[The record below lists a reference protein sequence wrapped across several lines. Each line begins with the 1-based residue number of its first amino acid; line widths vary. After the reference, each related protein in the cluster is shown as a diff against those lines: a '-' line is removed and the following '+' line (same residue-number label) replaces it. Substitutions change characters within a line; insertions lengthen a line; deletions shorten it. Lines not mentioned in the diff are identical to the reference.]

1 MSLIHKAVLRSE
13 QGVLTMPLLGQLV
26 YTSFP
31 GVGFK
36 ALASAQVPIEIQQA
50 FIQQVVHQRWNSYK
64 PPSSGYR
71 AAYIH
76 QVTLEHTLFGWLYND
91 EVDDL
96 GRTNVP
102 YFVCYYLAELLHADK
117 IENIFTCLH
126 KGPVALIDQQHLP
139 VALETIVAPDLWSHL
154 PAHIGVAIPA
164 SVRERSHVVLKQ
176 KKLLDAFVS
185 VDEGVMVTELNGQV
199 YKHQKAPLQ
208 PSLTATQVPQ
218 APPCGQ
224 DTISAFRGNLSK
236 PQVGD
241 KTNDASVPTFSNK
254 STFLIGI
261 AIGSS
266 TLALIAIPL
275 MFWRY
280 YFLQT
285 PPPPSKVQQY
295 QMISSRK

>member
-1 MSLIHKAVLRSE
+1 
-13 QGVLTMPLLGQLV
+13 MPLLGQIV

-31 GVGFK
+31 GVGFR

-71 AAYIH
+71 AAYLH

-91 EVDDL
+91 ELDDL

-117 IENIFTCLH
+117 LENIFTCLH
-126 KGPVALIDQQHLP
+126 KGAVALIDQQHLP

-164 SVRERSHVVLKQ
+164 NVRAHSHVVLKQ
-176 KKLLDAFVS
+176 SRLLDIFVS
-185 VDEGVMVTELNGQV
+185 VDEGVIVSELNGQV

-208 PSLTATQVPQ
+208 LSLTATLVPQ
-218 APPCGQ
+218 APPSAQ
-224 DTISAFRGNLSK
+224 DTIPVRGNLSK

-261 AIGSS
+261 AIGVAS
-266 TLALIAIPL
+266 TLPLIAIPL

-280 YFLQT
+280 YFLQ
-285 PPPPSKVQQY
+285 PPAPPSKVQQY
-295 QMISSRK
+295 QMISPWK

>member
-1 MSLIHKAVLRSE
+1 
-13 QGVLTMPLLGQLV
+13 MPLLGQLV

-31 GVGFK
+31 GVGFR

-50 FIQQVVHQRWNSYK
+50 FIQQVVHRRWNSYK

-71 AAYIH
+71 AAYLH

-91 EVDDL
+91 ELDDL

-102 YFVCYYLAELLHADK
+102 YFVCYYLTKLLHADQL
-117 IENIFTCLH
+117 ENIFTCLH
-126 KGPVALIDQQHLP
+126 KGPVALIDRQHLP

-176 KKLLDAFVS
+176 KKLLDTFVS
-185 VDEGVMVTELNGQV
+185 VDEGVIVTELNGQV

-208 PSLTATQVPQ
+208 PSLTATLVPQ
-218 APPCGQ
+218 APPSAQ
-224 DTISAFRGNLSK
+224 DTIPVRGNLSK

-261 AIGSS
+261 AIGFAS
-266 TLALIAIPL
+266 TLPLIGIPV

-280 YFLQT
+280 YFLQ
-285 PPPPSKVQQY
+285 PPAPPSKVPQY
-295 QMISSRK
+295 QMLSPWK